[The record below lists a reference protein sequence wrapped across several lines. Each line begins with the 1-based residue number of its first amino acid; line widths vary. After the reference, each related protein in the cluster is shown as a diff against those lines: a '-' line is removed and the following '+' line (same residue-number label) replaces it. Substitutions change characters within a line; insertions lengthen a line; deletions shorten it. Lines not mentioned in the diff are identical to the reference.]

1 MRHFFPLFLL
11 TLLSLSACQK
21 DEPAPLPQLVS
32 DAAMSHSKHT
42 ILLEPT
48 VSVNCG
54 ACPLAHHEVEEIEAN
69 YNNVTH
75 MSHDLF
81 GPLSH
86 PYTSYLMDKIN
97 KTVYTPLL
105 HVSRRHED
113 GSVVCY
119 PVNMTRGI
127 VDLVRR
133 DSTAV
138 SLSIETM
145 TQESDMQ
152 IEVKVLTDAQDLQKE
167 LALTVILV
175 EKEVVGEGSGYDQRN
190 YGNDDEDHPYYQ
202 QGDWIQGFKHTNVIR
217 YVLTPNEGELID
229 LESGSFDWTT
239 TVSLSELDQSPEAY
253 RVIAFVNENSDIV
266 EPILNA
272 AVAELSE

>member
-1 MRHFFPLFLL
+1 
-11 TLLSLSACQK
+11 
-21 DEPAPLPQLVS
+21 
-32 DAAMSHSKHT
+32 
-42 ILLEPT
+42 
-48 VSVNCG
+48 
-54 ACPLAHHEVEEIEAN
+54 
-69 YNNVTH
+69 
-75 MSHDLF
+75 
-81 GPLSH
+81 
-86 PYTSYLMDKIN
+86 
-97 KTVYTPLL
+97 
-105 HVSRRHED
+105 VSRRHED
-113 GSVVCY
+113 GSVVYY